1 MNQKWISVEGEIQI
15 WWIEMQKKKDRSMSP
30 PHLAE
35 ISVHLIA
42 NWWWW
47 WGNVRQVMGSKT
59 RMAEGCNQH
68 GRVFL
73 FLFCFFSTSDCG
85 FLNSTHSS
93 SRPRAMMIVI
103 AQQRLHYNMLI
114 RRIWNKRKE
123 QRWGGG
129 RESQGGGGGGN
140 VITRRKRNPQRRDKN
155 YGRCLCLAL
164 WEVEGRAQTR
174 RIEKNRKK
182 ER

>member
-15 WWIEMQKKKDRSMSP
+15 WWIEMQKKKDRRMSP
-30 PHLAE
+30 PPTPRRNICTLNSQLVVMMRECETSHGKQNKNGRGLQPT
-35 ISVHLIA
+35 
-42 NWWWW
+42 
-47 WGNVRQVMGSKT
+47 RQSFSFFV
-59 RMAEGCNQH
+59 
-68 GRVFL
+68 L
-73 FLFCFFSTSDCG
+73 FFSTSDCG

-123 QRWGGG
+123 QRWGGE
-129 RESQGGGGGGN
+129 RESQGGGN